1 METLLKWLNK
11 PKADDKSLLARFFH
25 ADRALAAVASEL
37 DSFDGRAEPD
47 RCSRLVSRLRQG
59 QDKVLAITNLIIE
72 ELLGDE
78 RDQRAFRAK
87 FPEEVLQENLAG
99 QLWFGA
105 ECLAAGSSIMNR
117 EQESKEMRPLAE
129 AVTRSLNN
137 VRYLLRDQCL
147 RNNVPNSE
155 RLNLDKN
162 DAATEQLYESLKRFD
177 RLFAEFEWRYVSA
190 MVQVKSKEEYEMQE
204 MICVL
209 CSETLQRALK
219 LGLLEQDKV
228 DAFDPALMFSIPR
241 LAIVS
246 GLVIYPNGPLNM
258 DMPAEQLSEM
268 FRPFRAILLKVRDYL
283 RNLNET
289 ELYYL
294 ERLLCTNEEISL
306 KDTLNSKDTGSV
318 SADNNNTKSSK
329 YSENSPQENVENAGS
344 LKTNTTTSKLQHKS
358 SSTSMS
364 STSCKTF
371 KTKPTRRADSPS
383 PAPSTTSSSS
393 SDECST
399 YNTPVSSTPSSPRSS
414 HSLVSTT
421 SAGNESNGTT
431 SPDSWIDDDE
441 DDDEDGE
448 RDKDNFLSAH
458 HDDDDHYADD
468 DDSDINGD
476 DESHDK
482 SENDS
487 NVEDDDEEETNHFNL
502 DNVVEGIMNLES
514 MVDQIINL
522 EMASA
527 DCATGYLISNTT
539 LGNLLQPQEVPLTD
553 NFIVSDSDLP
563 TNEDCND
570 NMDVELP
577 STSAKALNTTSR
589 QEQQKIEKENHV
601 NNNSATSNTTSSLRL
616 QDSEE
621 ISISQ
626 QSSINNPSSTATTTS
641 SSCTRRRRYSI
652 DPQQQQTVS
661 QNQTQQVCTKDH
673 TRSHRHHHR
682 HHHHHHHHNHHIHS
696 TNNRS
701 SSSQQHNQS
710 HHRHRVHHV
719 HAHGHGHHHRR
730 PHRHGGD
737 KQYTNGCDECV
748 GNAGGNSATKEDST
762 MENSKA
768 TSSIGVLDIET
779 PSSSSSLLEDNKST
793 VRASGRTKFKNK
805 ENLLHRLFVCI
816 AGVADQLQT
825 NFAFDLRQILRSV
838 FLMNMSPAQE
848 ELDIPE
854 KPKDNELFEF
864 RASENDVIQ
873 ESAGS
878 SQSIYSAE
886 EVNPEGDNQSNS
898 SNSSNGSSNSN
909 TSSSSNE
916 GNRAYRHSTGTAIT
930 SNTITNEETA
940 AAVANQR
947 QQIERSRSLDNQA
960 CPTTIN
966 SQQRQQQLRQ
976 QQHNHIFRNRYNSTG
991 SNSPSISSSENSSPV
1006 CERSTNT
1013 TNRRVSESNANMT
1026 QQQQQQQQQ
1035 LNSPSPVHLSPPAWI
1050 PDQKAPRCM
1059 SCNTPFTAFRR
1070 RHHCRNCGGVFC
1082 GVCSNNS
1089 TPLPKYGLTK
1099 AVRVCRSCYV
1109 HELSSNAITTT
1120 TTSALNHQQNHHH
1133 HNNHHSQLVSQ
1144 TTTTNNTNNEPR
1156 LRRPVT
1162 TTRAID

>member
-78 RDQRAFRAK
+78 RDPRAFRAK

-204 MICVL
+204 LICVL

-219 LGLLEQDKV
+219 LGLLEQEKV

-246 GLVIYPNGPLNM
+246 GLVIYPDGPLDM

-268 FRPFRAILLKVRDYL
+268 FRPFRSILIKVREYL

-306 KDTLNSKDTGSV
+306 KDTLKAKDATV
-318 SADNNNTKSSK
+318 MDNNNSKPSK
-329 YSENSPQENVENAGS
+329 YSEVSNSDIMDKNDSTAALHRN
-344 LKTNTTTSKLQHKS
+344 NTTSKLQQQKL
-358 SSTSMS
+358 
-364 STSCKTF
+364 CKIY
-371 KTKPTRRADSPS
+371 KTKSTRRADSPS
-383 PAPSTTSSSS
+383 PAPSTSSS
-393 SDECST
+393 SDECSPYT
-399 YNTPVSSTPSSPRSS
+399 TPISSTPSSPT
-414 HSLVSTT
+414 HSMASTT
-421 SAGNESNGTT
+421 TAEEDTNGTT
-431 SPDSWIDDDE
+431 SPDSWIEDEEEIALKEHDVLDE
-441 DDDEDGE
+441 DDDEDIEEELRRHNEG
-448 RDKDNFLSAH
+448 
-458 HDDDDHYADD
+458 HYADV
-468 DDSDINGD
+468 DDSDL
-476 DESHDK
+476 DE
-482 SENDS
+482 N
-487 NVEDDDEEETNHFNL
+487 NLYGL
-502 DNVVEGIMNLES
+502 DNVVN
-514 MVDQIINL
+514 QIINL
-522 EMASA
+522 ELASA

-553 NFIVSDSDLP
+553 NFVVSDSDL
-563 TNEDCND
+563 TAQDECCDTAD
-570 NMDVELP
+570 AELP
-577 STSAKALNTTSR
+577 TTSAKAQQRDIDDHDEHDKDKMDQANQDNNNTTGTIAS
-589 QEQQKIEKENHV
+589 I
-601 NNNSATSNTTSSLRL
+601 SL
-616 QDSEE
+616 QDSE
-621 ISISQ
+621 ISLSQ
-626 QSSINNPSSTATTTS
+626 QSSMNNPPRS
-641 SSCTRRRRYSI
+641 SSVSHSRRRRYS
-652 DPQQQQTVS
+652 DLQQTCS
-661 QNQTQQVCTKDH
+661 K
-673 TRSHRHHHR
+673 
-682 HHHHHHHHNHHIHS
+682 HHHHHHHHHHHQSSTATSSVSSNKQSASRKHTGQSHNH
-696 TNNRS
+696 S
-701 SSSQQHNQS
+701 SSR
-710 HHRHRVHHV
+710 HHRLH
-719 HAHGHGHHHRR
+719 HHHRR
-730 PHRHGGD
+730 LHRHGGD
-737 KQYTNGCDECV
+737 KRHESLQCDDCSN
-748 GNAGGNSATKEDST
+748 NAAKEDNT
-762 MENSKA
+762 MSNSKA
-768 TSSIGVLDIET
+768 TTSLGLDIET
-779 PSSSSSLLEDNKST
+779 PSSSSSLLDDNKT
-793 VRASGRTKFKNK
+793 IIRSGGRMKFKNT

-838 FLMNMSPAQE
+838 FLINMSPAQE
-848 ELDIPE
+848 EIDIPE
-854 KPKDNELFEF
+854 KPKENELFEF

-886 EVNPEGDNQSNS
+886 EVNPEGDNQSQNSNS
-898 SNSSNGSSNSN
+898 SNSSSSNGN
-909 TSSSSNE
+909 TG
-916 GNRAYRHSTGTAIT
+916 GNDNNRVYRHSTGSTASPT
-930 SNTITNEETA
+930 VSATATNI
-940 AAVANQR
+940 VLQR
-947 QQIERSRSLDNQA
+947 QQIERSRSLDNQEIL
-960 CPTTIN
+960 PH
-966 SQQRQQQLRQ
+966 QQSIVMQQPQ
-976 QQHNHIFRNRYNSTG
+976 QNHNQMYRSRHNSTG
-991 SNSPSISSSENSSPV
+991 STTTPSSVSSSENNSPV
-1006 CERSTNT
+1006 CERFTNGS
-1013 TNRRVSESNANMT
+1013 NRRVSESNTDTT
-1026 QQQQQQQQQ
+1026 Q
-1035 LNSPSPVHLSPPAWI
+1035 SPTSRPVQLSPPAWI

-1082 GVCSNNS
+1082 GVCSNTS
-1089 TPLPKYGLTK
+1089 APLPKYGLTK
-1099 AVRVCRSCYV
+1099 AVRVCRACYV
-1109 HELSSNAITTT
+1109 HELGPNSNNTNA
-1120 TTSALNHQQNHHH
+1120 NPQNHST
-1133 HNNHHSQLVSQ
+1133 HNNHHHHSQLVSQ
-1144 TTTTNNTNNEPR
+1144 ATSNNEPSR

-1162 TTRAID
+1162 TSRAID

>member
-1 METLLKWLNK
+1 MDTILKWLNK

-204 MICVL
+204 LICVL

-219 LGLLEQDKV
+219 LGLLEQEQV

-241 LAIVS
+241 LAIVA
-246 GLVIYPNGPLNM
+246 GLVIYPDGPLNM
-258 DMPAEQLSEM
+258 DMPAEELSEM
-268 FRPFRAILLKVRDYL
+268 FRPFRSLLIKVREYL

-289 ELYYL
+289 ELFYL

-306 KDTLNSKDTGSV
+306 KETLKAKQTTLV
-318 SADNNNTKSSK
+318 DNNNDANSSSK
-329 YSENSPQENVENAGS
+329 YCGVANSERVDKEETTS
-344 LKTNTTTSKLQHKS
+344 LQHNNTTSKSQQQQQQ
-358 SSTSMS
+358 
-364 STSCKTF
+364 TSCKTF
-371 KTKPTRRADSPS
+371 KTKKQHSTNTCRRADSPS
-383 PAPSTTSSSS
+383 PAPSTSSSS
-393 SDECST
+393 EDCSPYT
-399 YNTPVSSTPSSPRSS
+399 TPISSTPSSPRST
-414 HSLVSTT
+414 HSMASTT
-421 SAGNESNGTT
+421 TAEETNSGTT
-431 SPDSWIDDDE
+431 SPDSWNDDDE
-441 DDDEDGE
+441 EIGLHEDIEVEEDDNEDGG
-448 RDKDNFLSAH
+448 DA
-458 HDDDDHYADD
+458 DDDDDDDIDAHYADD
-468 DDSDINGD
+468 DDSDLNCD
-476 DESHDK
+476 
-482 SENDS
+482 
-487 NVEDDDEEETNHFNL
+487 DDDEDHGDPDHIYDLN
-502 DNVVEGIMNLES
+502 NVVE
-514 MVDQIINL
+514 QIINL
-522 EMASA
+522 EIASA

-553 NFIVSDSDLP
+553 NFVVSDSDLP
-563 TNEDCND
+563 NQDDYND
-570 NMDVELP
+570 NQDVEMP
-577 STSAKALNTTSR
+577 TTSAKAFSSSTQQTER
-589 QEQQKIEKENHV
+589 QEQHYVDIEQANQD
-601 NNNSATSNTTSSLRL
+601 NNNSVVAANNTSLSL
-616 QDSEE
+616 QDSE
-621 ISISQ
+621 ISLSL
-626 QSSINNPSSTATTTS
+626 QSSLNPSNSSATQQLRPRRYSDLSSTNNGRKHHTSTATTTTSAS
-641 SSCTRRRRYSI
+641 SSS
-652 DPQQQQTVS
+652 
-661 QNQTQQVCTKDH
+661 
-673 TRSHRHHHR
+673 SHCRRHHHT
-682 HHHHHHHHNHHIHS
+682 HH
-696 TNNRS
+696 
-701 SSSQQHNQS
+701 Q
-710 HHRHRVHHV
+710 
-719 HAHGHGHHHRR
+719 RR

-737 KQYTNGCDECV
+737 KHEPNGGTLQCAECSTNNTNNKPNDDV
-748 GNAGGNSATKEDST
+748 TIT
-762 MENSKA
+762 NSKA
-768 TSSIGVLDIET
+768 ANSLGLDIET
-779 PSSSSSLLEDNKST
+779 PSSSSSMLDDNKT
-793 VRASGRTKFKNK
+793 VVRSGGRMKFKNT
-805 ENLLHRLFVCI
+805 ENLLHRLFVSI

-838 FLMNMSPAQE
+838 FLINMSPAQE

-854 KPKDNELFEF
+854 KPKENELFEF

-886 EVNPEGDNQSNS
+886 EVNPEGDNQSQN
-898 SNSSNGSSNSN
+898 SNSSGGSSSGNNSSSSSSGGGSSNDN
-909 TSSSSNE
+909 
-916 GNRAYRHSTGTAIT
+916 NRVYRHSTGSTAVPPSQLSTAI
-930 SNTITNEETA
+930 
-940 AAVANQR
+940 VANAALQR
-947 QQIERSRSLDNQA
+947 QQIERSRSLDNQEIQ
-960 CPTTIN
+960 PTTHQN
-966 SQQRQQQLRQ
+966 QSTVPPPPPTHSNQNHQLY
-976 QQHNHIFRNRYNSTG
+976 RNRHHST
-991 SNSPSISSSENSSPV
+991 SSTTTPSSSENNSPI
-1006 CERSTNT
+1006 CERSTT
-1013 TNRRVSESNANMT
+1013 TATNGGGIRRVSESNANST
-1026 QQQQQQQQQ
+1026 PPPPQ
-1035 LNSPSPVHLSPPAWI
+1035 SSRPVHLSPPAWI

-1082 GVCSNNS
+1082 GVCSNTS
-1089 TPLPKYGLTK
+1089 APLPKYGLTK
-1099 AVRVCRSCYV
+1099 AVRVCRACYV
-1109 HELSSNAITTT
+1109 HELGPNSNG
-1120 TTSALNHQQNHHH
+1120 NPQNQLPQNQHHH
-1133 HNNHHSQLVSQ
+1133 HQQHQPHHHTLVSQ
-1144 TTTTNNTNNEPR
+1144 TTSNNEPSR

-1162 TTRAID
+1162 TTRAFD